1 MRQPK
6 SLFGGIL
13 CTVAL
18 LAAAPA
24 GAALINN
31 HNGSFTDTATGYLWR
46 TLAQYDGMEFDDAAA
61 LLPAGYHV
69 SSETELAT
77 LTAAAP
83 TAAAG
88 FGALLSSMGA
98 APDSGMVW
106 GFYGD
111 GKRYA
116 WLADGDT
123 AWNSNTANGFGW
135 TNWNYAVS
143 PDDAFAGLSLFAV
156 NTTPLQAAV
165 PEPGTFLLSGVGLIL
180 LGCRLRR
187 SKRTTA

>member
-1 MRQPK
+1 MLKP
-6 SLFGGIL
+6 LFGAVF
-13 CTVAL
+13 CTLAL

-24 GAALINN
+24 GAVLIN
-31 HNGSFTDTATGYLWR
+31 HQDGSFTDTATGYLWR
-46 TLAQYDGMEFDDAAA
+46 TLAQYDGMRFDDAVT

-83 TAAAG
+83 TAANG
-88 FGALLSSMGA
+88 LGALLASMGA
-98 APDSGMVW
+98 ATDSGMVW

-111 GKRYA
+111 GQRYA
-116 WLADGDT
+116 WLAEGDT

-143 PDDAFAGLSLFAV
+143 PDDAFTGLSLFAV
-156 NTTPLQAAV
+156 NTAPVQATV
-165 PEPGTFLLSGVGLIL
+165 PEPGTFALSGVGLML

-187 SKRTTA
+187 SRRAAA